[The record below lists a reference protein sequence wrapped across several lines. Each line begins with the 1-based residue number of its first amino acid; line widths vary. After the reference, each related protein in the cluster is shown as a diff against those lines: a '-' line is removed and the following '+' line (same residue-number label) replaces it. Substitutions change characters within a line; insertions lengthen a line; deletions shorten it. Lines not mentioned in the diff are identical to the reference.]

1 MPSDIIQWFPGHMAK
16 TRRLITEN
24 LPQVD
29 LVIEVLDA
37 RIPYSSK
44 NPELRRLVGQ
54 KPVLT
59 ILSKSSLADPEA
71 GRIWMDYYKSCGRR
85 AVFTDC
91 VTGFGMDRL
100 AQAVEEML
108 AEKRER
114 YDAKGMTGRTLKAMI
129 VGIPNVG
136 KSSLIN
142 KISGGKKAKVE
153 NRPGVTVTKQ
163 WVTTQVGLDL
173 LDMPGVLWPEFE
185 DQIVGENLAITGA
198 IKDDIMDMERI
209 AFALVGRLRTLYPEL
224 LAERYK
230 LGDLS
235 QYDDLDD
242 WELFHVIGR
251 KRGFLMAG
259 GVVNTERCARAVVDE
274 FRAAKI
280 GRITLERPLVKE
292 KKASAPKPEGD

>member
-29 LVIEVLDA
+29 LGIEVLDA

-153 NRPGVTVTKQ
+153 NRPGVTLTKQ

-173 LDMPGVLWPEFE
+173 LDMPGVLWPKFE

-198 IKDDIMDMERI
+198 IKDDIMDLERI
-209 AFALVGRLRTLYPEL
+209 AFALVGRLRTLYPDM

-242 WELFHVIGR
+242 WDLFQVIGK

-292 KKASAPKPEGD
+292 KKKPASGPEES